1 MLSTHK
7 CIKRGAATLLLL
19 LAASNIHSDNVITR
33 HTDGTTI
40 VRTTTICNARGY
52 RKSTPVEVHFKN
64 GKVQK
69 VVALKNEETVPYFAR
84 VKQFLLPLYNNLKIS
99 KGKEANP
106 THRYRRMHRS
116 YIQYQGCTKKHKGSY
131 RLLRETEVGAVAN
144 TCNLSK
150 QQTKNRPAS
159 LLGGF

>member
-1 MLSTHK
+1 MTNIMLSTHK

-19 LAASNIHSDNVITR
+19 LAASNIQSGNVITR

-69 VVALKNEETVPYFAR
+69 VIALKNEETVPYFAR

-99 KGKEANP
+99 KAKKL
-106 THRYRRMHRS
+106 TQRTD
-116 YIQYQGCTKKHKGSY
+116 IDGCT
-131 RLLRETEVGAVAN
+131 GATFSTKAVQKNIKAAIDYYE
-144 TCNLSK
+144 K
-150 QQTKNRPAS
+150 QK
-159 LLGGF
+159 